1 MNAPR
6 VPRFAVPTWLGLLT
20 TVALL
25 VACAGGAPAPS
36 ASKAAA
42 PAAPAASQS
51 APAAPAAAA
60 PTAAASAPAPAAA
73 LPPPGE
79 PVKIVVGGLGG
90 LIDRILYVAQDKGF
104 FREQGIEIDYNGV
117 TSMVQAAPHLASGQ
131 MEVIS
136 SSTSAGIWNAI
147 IRDVSVKIITD
158 VTVVRPNQRNSL
170 AVVVRKD
177 LADQIRDVPDL
188 RGRTFAIHQKA
199 QVNHVELARLLGL
212 GGLTEQDIDLVEVPF
227 PDQVAALRNGA
238 IDASIEVE
246 PMVTVM
252 EDQGIATRWRDMGE
266 IYPGQVVQFL
276 FYSANFVRE
285 RRDVGVRYLLA
296 HLKAARYFDDAF
308 LRGRNRDEV
317 VQIMVDNGPVKDP
330 AMYDKIG
337 RSFAGAELNG
347 HVSVDYLADEQEFYL
362 RHGFIN
368 TRIDPAQL
376 VDTSFSEQAL
386 RVLGRAE

>member
-6 VPRFAVPTWLGLLT
+6 APHLAVPAWLGLSI

-42 PAAPAASQS
+42 PAAPAAQS

-60 PTAAASAPAPAAA
+60 PTSTASAPAAA

-79 PVKIVVGGLGG
+79 PTKIVVGGLGG

-104 FREQGIEIDYNGV
+104 FREQGIELDYNGV

-158 VTVVRPNQRNSL
+158 VTVIRPNQRNSL
-170 AVVVRKD
+170 AVVVRRD
-177 LADQIRDVPDL
+177 LADQVRDYPDL

-252 EDQGIATRWRDMGE
+252 EDQGIATRWRDMGD

-276 FYSANFVRE
+276 FYSANFTRE
-285 RRDVGVRYLLA
+285 RRDVGLRYLLA

-308 LRGRNRDEV
+308 LHGRNRDEV
-317 VQIMVDNGPVKDP
+317 VSILVDNGPVKDP
-330 AMYDKIG
+330 AMFEKIG

-347 HVSVDYLADEQEFYL
+347 RVSMDYLADEQEFYF
-362 RHGFIN
+362 RNGFIS
-368 TRIDPAQL
+368 TRVDPAQL
-376 VDTSFSEQAL
+376 VDTSFAEQAL
-386 RVLGRAE
+386 RILGRAE